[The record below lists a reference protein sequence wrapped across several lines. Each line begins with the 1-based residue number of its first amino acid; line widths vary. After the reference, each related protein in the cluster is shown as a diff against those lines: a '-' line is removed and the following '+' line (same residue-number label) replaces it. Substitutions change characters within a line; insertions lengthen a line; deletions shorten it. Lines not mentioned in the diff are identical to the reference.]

1 MKKIVIGSSYSKG
14 LSATYEGYIKFD
26 ELNVSTIE
34 KFLLLWAL
42 FRGGSINSMDSVF
55 FTERGRSPLVYS
67 MGSFEGNFN
76 WEEAKNSQCIVVDGN
91 GSVLSNSEEF
101 KFKGIGYKDIDN
113 RGIFLYS
120 SNNKTKGNTS
130 FKCDSSEFE
139 IVPTK
144 KKDIFGREYDDITPS
159 VFSITNTEAHIT
171 LENCK
176 FSFNNDIFLTATI
189 NNVKWGNEGK
199 NEGKVYLNL
208 IDQKIEGDLLS
219 I

>member
-1 MKKIVIGSSYSKG
+1 
-14 LSATYEGYIKFD
+14 
-26 ELNVSTIE
+26 
-34 KFLLLWAL
+34 
-42 FRGGSINSMDSVF
+42 
-55 FTERGRSPLVYS
+55 

-113 RGIFLYS
+113 SRIFLYS

-189 NNVKWGNEGK
+189 NNVRWGNEGK

>member
-1 MKKIVIGSSYSKG
+1 MKKIVTGSSYSKG

-34 KFLLLWAL
+34 NFLLLWAL
-42 FRGGSINSMDSVF
+42 FRAGSINSMDSVF

-120 SNNKTKGNTS
+120 SNNKTQGNTS

-208 IDQKIEGDLLS
+208 IGQ
-219 I
+219 